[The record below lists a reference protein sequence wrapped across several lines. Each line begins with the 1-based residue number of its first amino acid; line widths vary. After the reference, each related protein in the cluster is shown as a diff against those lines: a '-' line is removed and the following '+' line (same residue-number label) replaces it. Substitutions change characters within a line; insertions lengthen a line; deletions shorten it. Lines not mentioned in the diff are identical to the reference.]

1 MRKIRKMLSEESIGI
16 RHRRSMI
23 NIHITV
29 MHWLTEFLAFL
40 VIVLGSFVFGH
51 GNAIVTLCLQTTS
64 NFFLFNLLPCILLIN
79 HSDVK
84 GRIAESEYYIR
95 ILKMLKLD
103 KDVAGKCQDGGD
115 EESQNGD
122 DNNEDT

>member
-1 MRKIRKMLSEESIGI
+1 MLSEESIGI
-16 RHRRSMI
+16 RHRRNMI

-51 GNAIVTLCLQTTS
+51 GNAILTLCLQTTS
-64 NFFLFNLLPCILLIN
+64 NFLFFNLLPCILLIN
-79 HSDVK
+79 RSNVK
-84 GRIAESEYYIR
+84 SRIAESEYYIS
-95 ILKMLKLD
+95 ILKMFKLD
-103 KDVAGKCQDGGD
+103 KDVAGKCQDDGD

>member
-1 MRKIRKMLSEESIGI
+1 MLSEESIGI

-29 MHWLTEFLAFL
+29 MHWLTEFMAFL

-51 GNAIVTLCLQTTS
+51 GNAILTLCLQTTS
-64 NFFLFNLLPCILLIN
+64 NFLFFNLLPCILLIN

-95 ILKMLKLD
+95 ILKMFKLD
-103 KDVAGKCQDGGD
+103 KDGAGKCQDDGD
-115 EESQNGD
+115 E
-122 DNNEDT
+122 

>member
-1 MRKIRKMLSEESIGI
+1 MRKIGKMLSEESIGI

-29 MHWLTEFLAFL
+29 IHWLTEFLAFL

-51 GNAIVTLCLQTTS
+51 GNAILTLCLQTTS

-95 ILKMLKLD
+95 ILKMFKLD
-103 KDVAGKCQDGGD
+103 KVVAGKCPDDGD
-115 EESQNGD
+115 E
-122 DNNEDT
+122 

>member
-1 MRKIRKMLSEESIGI
+1 MLSEESIGI

-23 NIHITV
+23 SIHITV

-51 GNAIVTLCLQTTS
+51 GNAILTLCLQTTS
-64 NFFLFNLLPCILLIN
+64 NFLFFNLLPCILLIN

>member
-40 VIVLGSFVFGH
+40 VIVLGSFVLGH

-103 KDVAGKCQDGGD
+103 KDVAGKFQDGGD

-122 DNNEDT
+122 DNNEDP